1 MQLEDIHAMAAGLP
15 FPDIK
20 MSWFDTS
27 NLANFSN
34 IATKEIKS
42 LTFTYHFLSPTYV

>member
-42 LTFTYHFLSPTYV
+42 